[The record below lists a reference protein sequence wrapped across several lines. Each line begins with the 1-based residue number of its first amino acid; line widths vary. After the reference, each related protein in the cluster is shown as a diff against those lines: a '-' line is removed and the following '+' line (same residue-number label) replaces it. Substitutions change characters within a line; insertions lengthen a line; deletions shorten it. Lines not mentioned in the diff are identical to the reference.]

1 MQLYYERGYNTVKE
15 DETCGIYFI
24 FQHAHTG
31 LPEFHNSRR
40 YHRETHDVELR
51 NIRPWDRSLVRLHI
65 FLVFRPAA
73 YLLSGLLQASPP
85 GSFVFS
91 SVK

>member
-15 DETCGIYFI
+15 DKACGIYFI

-40 YHRETHDVELR
+40 YRRETRDVELR
-51 NIRPWDRSLVRLHI
+51 NIKALGPFFGTSAHLSDFQLGNI
-65 FLVFRPAA
+65 FAL
-73 YLLSGLLQASPP
+73 
-85 GSFVFS
+85 
-91 SVK
+91 